1 MKTKIGAVILAI
13 FLCSGVCY
21 ALSEQE
27 QMNKIIGLV
36 EQEKYQ
42 EALGAADELVV
53 QFPESIKAKGL
64 KVHIL
69 GLKGDFEIAKQQA
82 QKLISSCPQPI
93 TDDEKDAVVMA
104 HSTISN
110 IYVKQGR
117 IMDAIKETEAALK
130 IKPDSEILLWLAA
143 VTYSQVG
150 MYEKAREKA
159 NRLIEIGG
167 KGESKGIM
175 AGYARQ
181 LLQKIES
188 STSPVPK

>member
-1 MKTKIGAVILAI
+1 MKLRVIAMI
-13 FLCSGVCY
+13 LCVFCCSKLCY

-27 QMNKIIGLV
+27 HSDKVMGFV
-36 EQEKYQ
+36 EQERYQ
-42 EALGAADELVV
+42 EALIAAEELVE
-53 QFPESIKAKGL
+53 QFSESIKAKGL
-64 KVHIL
+64 RVHVL
-69 GLKGDFEIAKQQA
+69 GLKGDFEVAKQQA
-82 QKLISSCPQPI
+82 QSIISSCPQPI